1 MSTVWPTAISR
12 KEETKL
18 SLSEVVMTL
27 SIHRVSL
34 PNAWRCTDGATGKP
48 SSSLPRSLHGDGA
61 DSEAVMP
68 TPAREGR
75 RISAAWG
82 RLSADTREE
91 SHCFRLL
98 GSENYAGPLTTLL
111 GISHL
116 RPKSTTCIFI
126 YLYLLLFI
134 YLFMWEIF
142 IYVDSL
148 RRVPY
153 QKFLKNFNEVN
164 Y

>member
-98 GSENYAGPLTTLL
+98 GSANYAGPLTIPFGHLPSSAQIDDVYIY
-111 GISHL
+111 ISI
-116 RPKSTTCIFI
+116 SIII
-126 YLYLLLFI
+126 YLFI
-134 YLFMWEIF
+134 YVGNFYLRWLTEAR
-142 IYVDSL
+142 SL
-148 RRVPY
+148 S
-153 QKFLKNFNEVN
+153 KIS
-164 Y
+164 